1 MSIEPPQ
8 AQSHAACG
16 VLGQH
21 LRKCLFAAPLRE
33 LASAAA
39 FRFST
44 GALGTSLRERRIH
57 APRPNPSLNR
67 TLRGR
72 RRKPGAQR
80 LRHCRAP
87 GLRRLPLR
95 AG

>member
-1 MSIEPPQ
+1 VNIEPPLG
-8 AQSHAACG
+8 QSHAACG
-16 VLGQH
+16 VFGQH
-21 LRKCLFAAPLRE
+21 LGKCVFAAPLRE
-33 LASAAA
+33 FASAAGLH
-39 FRFST
+39 FGT
-44 GALGTSLRERRIH
+44 GALLTSLRERRIH

-72 RRKPGAQR
+72 RRKPGAQW